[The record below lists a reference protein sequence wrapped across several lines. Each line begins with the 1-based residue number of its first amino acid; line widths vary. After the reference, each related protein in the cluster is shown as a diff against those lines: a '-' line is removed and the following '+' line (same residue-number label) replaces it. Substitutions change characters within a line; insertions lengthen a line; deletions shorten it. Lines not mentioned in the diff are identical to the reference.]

1 MGASESV
8 IENKG
13 DVLLDFNAGNNTIN
27 DNDKLVNIPPIIKE
41 EEEFR
46 NFTNNNYS
54 MSIFIAFIIF
64 LFILFLISRII
75 K

>member
-27 DNDKLVNIPPIIKE
+27 DNDKLVNIPPVIKE
-41 EEEFR
+41 NYR